1 MLLARNST
9 NDNSIRKRLL
19 DYLQEGVSTES
30 LDELLEKNN
39 IEFEDWFEM
48 LEKIDSA
55 IDAGEFRGMSI
66 RRLESFPDHPG
77 LLFMR
82 SISEIFCSDF
92 DEVISLQALY
102 SSMESSQNK
111 YDVNSEEW
119 LKTLKWLIDF
129 ATTKNDKIHTIMT
142 LAFYQASQQNILDKE
157 IDDYFKNHLNNS
169 KNQNIVAMK
178 DVFDTIDFTKKAELS
193 ISKIK
198 ETMKDEKISKLL
210 ERA

>member
-1 MLLARNST
+1 M
-9 NDNSIRKRLL
+9 
-19 DYLQEGVSTES
+19 
-30 LDELLEKNN
+30 
-39 IEFEDWFEM
+39 
-48 LEKIDSA
+48 EKIDSA

-66 RRLESFPDHPG
+66 RGLESFPDHPG

-142 LAFYQASQQNILDKE
+142 LAFYQASQNNILDKE
-157 IDDYFKNHLNNS
+157 IDDYFKNYLNNS

-193 ISKIK
+193 MSKIK